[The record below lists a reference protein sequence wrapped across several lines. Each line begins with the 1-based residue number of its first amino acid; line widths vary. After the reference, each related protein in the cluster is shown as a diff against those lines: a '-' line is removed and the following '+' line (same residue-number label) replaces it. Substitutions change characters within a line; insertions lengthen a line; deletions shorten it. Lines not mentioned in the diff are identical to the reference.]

1 MIFLKEKEYPIREY
15 KPRKECKI
23 VCIETG
29 EVFESIKQAS
39 KTKRMK
45 CIYKCNNIRIFSIK
59 IKGNRRSLKSVFIML
74 NNDL

>member
-39 KTKRMK
+39 KTKSDEVNICK
-45 CIYKCNNIRIFSIK
+45 CCKGFKKSHKGLHWKYVNN
-59 IKGNRRSLKSVFIML
+59 L
-74 NNDL
+74 